1 MAQKLDFTIPFND
14 LTQYVPQNLRNP
26 VIKGLL
32 DNLFNRFMTH
42 DESVPLYGYVGR
54 KPSSPDD
61 RTPLIPESTVERDI
75 NSIIPVLNFKL
86 GTQTYAFTVQD
97 LINKARAVGI
107 TSNGLQWLY
116 SQSNNYV
123 PPIDIDKFANFFNYF
138 WTAKAEQAPP
148 NMPWN
153 SELLP
158 EYYTI
163 AKPNDSDA
171 TKLNVVVAT
180 TGSVIRTGTGFD
192 DQSFTVTFTD
202 PLTFTIK
209 ADNSLGAYH
218 TLNGADPMWPNGY
231 TVTLPPAT
239 IEQQYEQDITFGVT
253 DGSNTVNLLTFKIV
267 RDPIYN
273 SSGVWAGN
281 GSFNAG
287 DKFFIDTNF
296 LSLNYNVVFAGSPG
310 VKGKIQGVTAYS
322 VYQTIDGVQVSAGQR
337 VLVKNN
343 TSIENGIYIVGPQ
356 SWTRAS
362 DYDGANIASGAKVWV
377 ANGAVNGGKLFT
389 SGSGN
394 SWPAGVV
401 TISNTNDWQEGN
413 FWVHSDKL
421 GALNLTRSDV
431 VQAVRPIIEY
441 NSSVR
446 LNTNVTNGVPSEGP
460 AGFFKQSKS
469 EFNQLPLFDLYRYDG
484 THSGLVSSI
493 FFYVEDLT
501 ADLDVDLQKRVKL
514 SPTDSADYIFN
525 HGLVDAN
532 GDLLFYKTDAVL
544 KTIWHPG
551 YTDAEVVDQSF
562 LGMAKGL
569 ISELIPTTISVPQ
582 NWTLSATSS
591 TKFSVTGSVTG
602 LLATPLTVGLE
613 YSDPQ
618 FNMTITNGTIPFVAG
633 EGFTFSIGA
642 GPTVTT
648 PVFTG
653 PHKGQMTNIVAAP
666 YTQQQVWT
674 LSAVTPTIFTVKG
687 SKTDFLPPPLNTLTV
702 GVPYSNADFSCTVTI
717 GTLPFN
723 VDDTFLI
730 RIGNMETPRYVYRNA
745 SSTIYDLYG
754 GLSAD
759 LANIGAFQVPRPFI
773 NNPYNDSNA
782 EVLEGTLYAHFRGIL
797 QNQFTD
803 TAPDYAFGGSIKNWS
818 EQQTLLASLLMQ
830 RDMTPISMIDLAQR
844 GYETG
849 LNSIADTYK
858 QQIAQYF
865 TTYGVV
871 DPDGSSAELAN
882 LNALLDFLLVQ
893 RAKDNDVR
901 TVLFDTT
908 SAVIGIP
915 ATLPQLG
922 ILPLV
927 QPSISYNTTLG
938 RTLMTHHDGHNS
950 ILYVDDLAFRRDL
963 LNNSADIQVKR
974 SDGTSSAAVGSFTN
988 AEPAIPYKGE
998 LWIRPNGAASEMLAF
1013 DVDSDSVQSPVT
1025 TVVGFTWY
1033 DRGSNV
1039 LNMWDGVQYVAQPSH
1054 STQWRSIDL
1063 ADTLN
1068 QLTLLV
1074 EQRLYNGINPNA
1086 RRVDFT
1092 PLMADIEFKSQLMR
1106 ELFTYAANNGLDPL
1120 GSDYVAANAFSWNY
1134 SSALTSSFPT
1144 LSTPAVPARWYNIL
1158 KAHQATVT
1166 SVQFTDRPN
1175 LEPWKLLNYSDYA
1188 TWWASLSASQVT
1200 AYSSYKK
1207 PSDLPAMING
1217 GSVRAADT
1225 TSPVIAL
1232 NGLQVIDGV
1241 ALASGDRIILTAQ
1254 AAAENN
1260 GVYIV
1265 SSGPW
1270 ARDSTTLVQNKYFTV
1285 GGGYINANT
1294 IWAITTTVVSLNVD
1308 PVVFSQVRLWT
1319 NALWADIKT
1328 VRPTLRLSVDTTR
1341 DTMLPPYVN
1350 PTLAQ
1355 AINALTGV
1363 VPSGVANTYS
1373 FGDGG
1378 PVETVWLTSLEF
1390 GYSLAR
1396 SLFRHDPLMFL
1407 GFCWGFNWIEVDNIL
1422 YDGYDVNTPGHRRFR
1437 LHGDLNR
1444 VVIRGFENVITGTGP
1459 YTILYDAYEV
1469 VGADRYQNFSVRGP
1483 DGIAVGYVREGV
1495 ASSVGG
1501 LSILI
1506 EDKGQPFHIGDKFT
1520 VDAAGTVLFI
1530 PAVNYKYLGFG
1541 QIFTNALRDATIDTS
1556 DSYAIDAFR
1565 GWDVNMGHR
1574 AGGLVATDDLK
1585 VRTDNDSLSTSS
1597 FDLLFKKNALARDMW
1612 VQALRI
1618 TVQQFGTVTPKPDG
1632 SFIPRTDGSD
1642 WVFTIEGYNP
1652 RFLNISYYNLLSA
1665 GTFQTFNVLDQTAT
1679 TTTWKEFT
1687 QHVTSTDTFLPL
1699 NITGIQNV
1707 VNFLFGYNK
1716 FLENSGWAFNQNPSN
1731 NVDAETGRARTFQLE
1746 VEMFIDRCY
1755 RGIQLNQG
1763 HIVNPFMD
1771 QIWVRQ
1777 PTGILSEFTD
1787 SPLFDI
1793 TGHAGAFDIAGVK
1806 FKSEDLYAIRGNQMS
1821 QFGATAPMYSAHAQI
1836 DEFEHLFVFNY
1847 FVEDSIQNGL
1857 LYDPFSGSRVVTYK
1871 FNGRRQANATFRPEF
1886 GGHYL
1891 VGDQVRQNL
1900 QASTDNITNFFDPN
1914 HAFENE
1920 TTTRHALAL
1929 LGFNTKTYFDN
1940 LDISDKSQFN
1950 FWRGLIQSKG
1960 TNLSIDAY
1968 LNNNRFSDAKID
1980 EYWAYKIA
1988 SYGDSRQHTYPE
2000 LKINVDDSLQQF
2012 TQLQFDAG
2020 VVVLDNFTQIDR
2032 FDESRWFS
2040 IDDLDHDAYFKAEVI
2055 GSFYLPTAIAGT
2067 NYTLP
2072 FVADKLV
2079 GPSAFTALNATTVTP
2094 TVSGPLSIIGY
2105 GPATPRYNPIKL
2117 FNYVDNELVKE
2128 IPLWHPAIGQH
2139 TPTALESI
2147 NVISD
2152 QNPAKYN
2159 FSTQVANNNTYDP
2172 LRPWGSNEIGRVWFD
2187 TRNLSYIPYSD
2198 ETIFA
2203 NRAER
2208 LSRWG
2213 TLADFSTIDVYEWVQ
2228 STVAPSGY
2236 NALAQ
2241 LQAGDADLDPA
2252 TKAAG
2257 EVALQ
2262 ETYVRDRIWGIRPIA
2277 WSYSSVP
2284 TDTDW
2289 GGNPPFDVSMTDAV
2303 LSFYDDKIA
2312 LFFDTEYNTFAK
2324 IGIVAGMRIGGWDG
2338 VSTPPKPLSEYI
2350 INDTFTKQITM
2361 GGSSPLPFD
2370 TLYSTS
2376 ILQAGVDV
2384 TPTTAYTATAGLLV
2398 FSPVI
2403 ETTQRSDTDG
2413 LFIDEWDT
2421 SVQLKVISDQT
2432 TEVIEL
2438 GSFLGTNAAPA
2449 NYHGATVVLNTGDRL
2464 TYEFPVTGVVVT
2476 VTISIGGTFV
2486 VDQLAQAIYTA
2497 LGSQVGVRD
2506 AVTVT
2511 AVVPNSFF
2519 SLPHPEEI
2527 TNNPDTLVTDEA
2539 LGLGNLGYSWRAWS
2553 IPTQV
2558 QLSADG
2564 RQPVASWRPYVGD
2577 YVLSNSFELPQIA
2590 DAVAYAKAPLTLNNG
2605 AVVQRYQTTWADWNV
2620 LKNTVLTATQV
2631 STGQLQLLNGTTN
2644 IDASSTS
2651 VYVNGIAQLA
2661 AAYSITA
2668 NVVTLTSVPAGS
2680 IATVIIR
2687 PYQPSAEELAFD
2699 PTVADDLTFQQQY
2712 KQDYEYVSLPIRD
2725 SEGALSSTIY
2735 YFWVKNKSINA
2746 VSKKL
2751 SVSSIAQELRD
2762 GPPNF
2767 LTFQNMIGTG
2777 TTADPYR
2784 YDAITISGLSY
2795 IVAKDDTFKL
2805 RFTRNFTLRDDPQ
2818 QLDLKD
2824 THTEWSLLRPS
2835 QRTRV
2840 PEALWL
2846 KLIDSMAGQD
2856 AAGNSVPALRRELYD
2871 ERNGTTTRFG
2881 FESEQTLAPQGLL
2894 ASSVAYTI
2902 VNTKLINKSVP
2913 PNVDGTYPADFI
2925 DFLNPAQ
2932 ADSWFATP
2940 AQTRQTMT
2948 DIWNAAKPAQI
2959 NEIFFAALNDILAN
2973 NYELT
2978 DIFKTSRLSAYSIKV
2993 VAASPITPTYE

>member
-26 VIKGLL
+26 VIKGLI

-54 KPSSPDD
+54 KPSSVDD

-97 LINKARAVGI
+97 LINKARAIGI

-116 SQSNNYV
+116 SQSNNYL
-123 PPIDIDKFANFFNYF
+123 PPINIDKFANFFNYF
-138 WTAKAEQAPP
+138 WIAKAEQAVPD
-148 NMPWN
+148 MPWN
-153 SELLP
+153 RELLP

-163 AKPNDSDA
+163 AKPLDDDL
-171 TKLNVVVAT
+171 TKLNVVAAT
-180 TGSVIRTGTGFD
+180 TQSVILTGTGFN
-192 DQSFTVTFTD
+192 DQSFTITFTS

-209 ADNSLGAYH
+209 ADNTLGSYH
-218 TLNGADPMWPNGY
+218 TLNGADPAWPNGY
-231 TVTLPPAT
+231 TVTLPAAT
-239 IEQQYEQDITFGVT
+239 VEQQYSQDVTFGVT
-253 DGSNTVNLLTFKIV
+253 DGTNTVNLLTFKLV
-267 RDPIYN
+267 RDPIYD
-273 SSGVWAGN
+273 SSGTWVGN
-281 GSFNAG
+281 EDFAAG

-296 LSLNYNVVFAGSPG
+296 LSLNYNVVFAGGPG

-322 VYQTIDGVQVSAGQR
+322 TYQTIDGVQIGAGQR

-343 TSIENGIYIVGPQ
+343 TSIENGIYVVGPQ

-362 DYDGANIASGAKVWV
+362 DYDGANITPGAKVWV
-377 ANGAVNGGKLFT
+377 AGGSINGGKLFT
-389 SGSGN
+389 SGLGN
-394 SWPAGVV
+394 SWSTGV
-401 TISNTNDWQEGN
+401 TAISNTNDWQEGN
-413 FWVHSDKL
+413 FWIHGTDL
-421 GALNLTRSDV
+421 GKLNLTRSDV
-431 VQAVRPIIEY
+431 IQAVRPIIEY
-441 NSSVR
+441 SSSLR
-446 LNTNVTNGVPSEGP
+446 LNGNVTNGVPSEGP
-460 AGFFKQSKS
+460 GGFFKQTKY

-484 THSGLVSSI
+484 THAGLVSSI

-501 ADLDVDLQKRVKL
+501 ATLDIDLQKRVKI
-514 SPTDSADYIFN
+514 SSTDSADYIFN
-525 HGLVDAN
+525 HGLIDAN
-532 GDLLFYKTDAVL
+532 GDLLFYKTGTTL

-551 YTDAEVVDQSF
+551 YTDSAVVDESF
-562 LGMAKGL
+562 VGMAKGSITSL
-569 ISELIPTTISVPQ
+569 VPTTISVPQ
-582 NWTLSATSS
+582 NWTLVATSS
-591 TKFSVTGSVTG
+591 SLFTITGSVTG
-602 LLATPLTVGLE
+602 PLATQLSVGVP
-613 YSDPQ
+613 YSDSQ
-618 FNMTITNGTIPFVAG
+618 FNMTITNGTIPFAAG

-653 PHKGQMTNIVAAP
+653 PHKGQLTAITAAP

-674 LSAVTPTIFTVKG
+674 IRAVTSTLFTVHG
-687 SKTDFLPPPLNTLTV
+687 SKTDFVPPPFNTAAI
-702 GVPYSNADFSCTVTI
+702 GVPYTNADLSFTI
-717 GTLPFN
+717 TAGALPFN
-723 VDDTFLI
+723 IDDTFLI
-730 RIGNMETPRYVYRNA
+730 RIGNLETPRYVYRNA
-745 SSTIYDLYG
+745 DAAIYDLYG
-754 GLSAD
+754 GPAAD
-759 LANIGAFQVPRPFI
+759 IGGVGAFQVPRPFI
-773 NNPYNDSNA
+773 NNPYNESNA

-797 QNQFTD
+797 QNQFVD
-803 TAPDYAFGGSIKNWS
+803 TKPDYAFGGSIKNWS

-844 GYETG
+844 EYENG
-849 LNSIADTYK
+849 LNSVADIFK
-858 QQIAQYF
+858 QEVAQYF
-865 TTYGVV
+865 TTVGVV
-871 DPDGSSAELAN
+871 DPDGTAAEAAN
-882 LNALLDFLLVQ
+882 LNKLLDYILEK
-893 RAKDNDVR
+893 RSHDNDVR

-927 QPSISYNTTLG
+927 QPSISFNNTLG

-950 ILYVDDLAFRRDL
+950 VLYVDDLEFRRAI
-963 LNNSADIQVKR
+963 LNNSADIQVLR
-974 SDGTSSAAVGSFTN
+974 SDGTKTAAIGSFTN
-988 AEPAIPYKGE
+988 VEPALPYKGE
-998 LWIRPNGAASEMLAF
+998 LWIRPNGGASEMLAF
-1013 DVDSDSVQSPVT
+1013 DVDSDAVNPPVT
-1025 TVVGFTWY
+1025 TTIGFTWY

-1039 LNMWDGVQYVAQPSH
+1039 LNVFDGVHYVAQPSH
-1054 STQWRSIDL
+1054 SIQWRVINL

-1068 QLTLLV
+1068 QLTLLI

-1086 RRVDFT
+1086 RKVDFT
-1092 PLMADIEFKSQLMR
+1092 PLMSDPEFKSQLMR
-1106 ELFTYAANNGLDPL
+1106 ELFTYAANNGLSPL
-1120 GSDYVAANAFSWNY
+1120 GSDYIASNAFSWNY
-1134 SSALTSSFPT
+1134 SSASTTNFPT
-1144 LSTPAVPARWYNIL
+1144 LTTMSVPARWYNIL
-1158 KAHQATVT
+1158 KSHQSAVPN
-1166 SVQFTDRPN
+1166 VQFTDRPN
-1175 LEPWKLLNYSDYA
+1175 IEPWKLLNYSDYT
-1188 TWWASLSASQVT
+1188 TWWSSLSSSQQI
-1200 AYSSYKK
+1200 AYTPYKNF
-1207 PSDLPAMING
+1207 SDLPTMTNG
-1217 GSVRAADT
+1217 GTVRAISTLAGVT
-1225 TSPVIAL
+1225 PL

-1241 ALASGDRIILTAQ
+1241 ALIAGDRVILSAETSS
-1254 AAAENN
+1254 ENN
-1260 GVYIV
+1260 GVYIA
-1265 SSGPW
+1265 SAGAW
-1270 ARDSTTLVQNKYFTV
+1270 IRDTTALIQDKYFTV
-1285 GGGYINANT
+1285 SGGYINANT
-1294 IWAITTTVVSLNVD
+1294 IWAIKNPVVNINVD
-1308 PVVFSQVRLWT
+1308 PVNFGQVRLWT
-1319 NALWADIKT
+1319 NALWADIKA
-1328 VRPTLRLSVDTTR
+1328 VRPTLRLSVDTMR
-1341 DTMLPPYVN
+1341 DTVLPPYVN

-1355 AINALTGV
+1355 AVNALTGV
-1363 VPSGVANTYS
+1363 VPSGVANTYQ
-1373 FGDGG
+1373 FGEGG

-1396 SLFRHDPLMFL
+1396 SLFRHDPLLFL
-1407 GFCWGFNWIEVDNIL
+1407 GFCWGFNWVEVDGIL
-1422 YDGYDVNTPGHRRFR
+1422 YDSYDINTPGHKRFR

-1444 VVIRGFENVITGTGP
+1444 VVERGAENVITGTGSF
-1459 YTILYDAYEV
+1459 TILYDAYEV
-1469 VGADRYQNFSVRGP
+1469 TGTGRYQNFSVR
-1483 DGIAVGYVREGV
+1483 DASGIAVGYVREGV
-1495 ASSVGG
+1495 PAAVAG
-1501 LSILI
+1501 LSISIDDL
-1506 EDKGQPFHIGDKFT
+1506 GRPFHIGDKFE
-1520 VDAAGTVLFI
+1520 VSASGTVTFV

-1541 QIFTNALRDATIDTS
+1541 QIFTNALRDATIDTT
-1556 DSYAIDAFR
+1556 DSFAIDAFR

-1585 VRTDNDSLSTSS
+1585 VRTDNDTLSTSS
-1597 FDLLFKKNALARDMW
+1597 FDLLFKKNAIARDMW

-1618 TVQQFGTVTPKPDG
+1618 TVSQFGAVNTKPDG
-1632 SFIPRTDGSD
+1632 LLTPKSDGSD
-1642 WVFTIEGYNP
+1642 WVFLIEGYNP
-1652 RFLNISYYNLLSA
+1652 RFLNISYFDLLTN
-1665 GTFQTFNVLDQTAT
+1665 GTFQTFNVLDQKAT

-1687 QHVTSTDTFLPL
+1687 QHITHTDTFLPL
-1699 NITGIQNV
+1699 TITGIQNV

-1716 FLENSGWAFNQNPSN
+1716 FLDASGWVFNQNPAN
-1731 NVDAETGRARTFQLE
+1731 NIDAETGRARTFQLE

-1755 RGIQLNQG
+1755 RGIQLEQG

-1777 PTGILSEFTD
+1777 DTGLLSEFTD
-1787 SPLFDI
+1787 TALFDI
-1793 TGHAGAFDIAGVK
+1793 TGNAGVFDIAGIK
-1806 FKSEDLYAIRGNQMS
+1806 FKSEDVYTIRGNQMS

-1847 FVEDSIQNGL
+1847 FVENSIQNGL
-1857 LYDPFSGSRVVTYK
+1857 LYDPFSGARVVTYK
-1871 FNGRRQANATFRPEF
+1871 FNGRRQATATFRPEF

-1891 VGDQVRQNL
+1891 VGDSVRQNL

-1968 LNNNRFSDAKID
+1968 LNNNRFTDAKID

-1988 SYGDSRQHTYPE
+1988 TYGDARQHSYPE
-2000 LKINVDDSLQQF
+2000 LKLNVDDSLQQF
-2012 TQLQFDAG
+2012 TQLQFDAITP
-2020 VVVLDNFTQIDR
+2020 LDNFTQINR
-2032 FDESRWFS
+2032 FDEARWFS
-2040 IDDLDHDAYFKAEVI
+2040 IDDLDHDAYFKAEVL
-2055 GSFYLPTAIAGT
+2055 GSFYLPNAIAGT

-2072 FVADKLV
+2072 FVADKLI
-2079 GPSAFTALNATTVTP
+2079 GTNFTSLNATTVTA
-2094 TVSGPLSIIGY
+2094 TVTGPMAVAGY

-2117 FNYVDNELVKE
+2117 FNYVSNELVKE
-2128 IPLWHPAIGQH
+2128 IPLWHPAISQH

-2147 NVISD
+2147 NVISN

-2172 LRPWGSNEIGRVWFD
+2172 LRPWGSNELGRVWFD

-2198 ETIFA
+2198 ETIFP
-2203 NRAER
+2203 NRPER

-2228 STVAPSGY
+2228 STVPPSKY
-2236 NALAQ
+2236 NALAA

-2262 ETYVRDRIWGIRPIA
+2262 ESYVRDRIWGIRPIA

-2289 GGNPPFDVSMTDAV
+2289 GGQPPFDVAVTDAI
-2303 LSFYDDKIA
+2303 LSFYEGKVS
-2312 LFFDTEYNTFAK
+2312 LFFNTEYNTFAK
-2324 IGIVAGMRIGGWDG
+2324 VGIVPGMRIGGWDG
-2338 VSTPPKPLSEYI
+2338 KSIPPKPLSEYI
-2350 INDTFTKQITM
+2350 VNNTFTKQITM
-2361 GGSSPLPFD
+2361 GGNSPVPFD

-2376 ILQAGVDV
+2376 TLLAGVDV
-2384 TPTTAYTATAGLLV
+2384 TPTTAYTSTAGLLV
-2398 FSPVI
+2398 FVPII
-2403 ETTQRSDTDG
+2403 ETTQRSGTDG
-2413 LFIDEWDT
+2413 LFVDEWDI
-2421 SVQLKVISDQT
+2421 SVQLKLISEEA

-2438 GSFLGTNAAPA
+2438 GNFLGVNTNAA
-2449 NYHGATVVLNTGDRL
+2449 NYHGASVVLNTSDVL
-2464 TYEFPVTGVVVT
+2464 TYVFPITGVVVT
-2476 VTISIGGTFV
+2476 VIVSAGGTFV
-2486 VDQLAQAIYTA
+2486 VDQLALAISTA

-2511 AVVPNSFF
+2511 AVVPNSFDI
-2519 SLPHPEEI
+2519 LPHSDEI
-2527 TNNPDTLVTDEA
+2527 TNDPDTLVTDFI
-2539 LGLGNLGYSWRAWS
+2539 LGGGNFGHGWRAWS
-2553 IPTQV
+2553 VPTQAE
-2558 QLSADG
+2558 LKADG

-2577 YVLSNSFELPQIA
+2577 FTVDTSFRLEQIA

-2605 AVVQRYQTTWADWNV
+2605 VIVQRYQTTWADWNV

-2644 IDASSTS
+2644 IDAASTS

-2668 NVVTLTSVPAGS
+2668 NTVTLSSVPTGS

-2687 PYQPSAEELAFD
+2687 PYQPSAAELAFD
-2699 PTVADDLTFQQQY
+2699 PTVADDLSFQQQY
-2712 KQDYEYVSLPIRD
+2712 KQDYEYVSLPVRD

-2746 VSKKL
+2746 LSKKL
-2751 SVSSIAQELRD
+2751 SVSAIAQELRD

-2767 LTFQNMIGTG
+2767 LTFQNLIGAG

-2795 IVAKDDTFKL
+2795 IVAKDNTFKL

-2835 QRTRV
+2835 QRTRI
-2840 PEALWL
+2840 PEALWN
-2846 KLIDSMAGQD
+2846 KLTDSLAGQN
-2856 AAGNSVPALRRELYD
+2856 AAGSAVPALRRELYD
-2871 ERNGTTTRFG
+2871 ERNGTSTRFG
-2881 FESEQTLAPQGLL
+2881 FEAEQTLAPQGLL
-2894 ASSVAYTI
+2894 VSSVIYTI

-2913 PNVDGTYPADFI
+2913 PNADGTYPADFI
-2925 DFLNPAQ
+2925 EFLNPAQ
-2932 ADSWFATP
+2932 ADTWFATP
-2940 AQTRQTMT
+2940 AQARQTMT

-2959 NEIFFAALNDILAN
+2959 NEIFFAALNDILAS
-2973 NYELT
+2973 NYELA

-2993 VAASPITPTYE
+2993 VGAAPITPTYE

>member
-1 MAQKLDFTIPFND
+1 MAQKLDFTLPFND
-14 LTQYVPQNLRNP
+14 LIQYVPQNLRNP
-26 VIKGLL
+26 VMKGLI

-54 KPSSPDD
+54 KPASVDD
-61 RTPLIPESTVERDI
+61 KTPLIPESTVERDI

-86 GTQTYAFTVQD
+86 GTQTHAFTVQD

-107 TSNGLQWLY
+107 SSTGLQWLY
-116 SQSNNYV
+116 SQSNNYL

-138 WTAKAEQAPP
+138 WTAKAEEATP
-148 NMPWN
+148 NMAWN
-153 SELLP
+153 SENLP

-163 AKPNDSDA
+163 AKPKDSDT
-171 TKLNVVVAT
+171 TKLNVVAAT
-180 TGSVIRTGTGFD
+180 TGVVILTGTGFD
-192 DQSFTVTFTD
+192 DQSFTVEFTSPTTFT
-202 PLTFTIK
+202 LS
-209 ADNSLGAYH
+209 ADNSLGS
-218 TLNGADPMWPNGY
+218 Y
-231 TVTLPPAT
+231 TTLPTPNQFYSDYPAT
-239 IEQQYEQDITFGVT
+239 LID
-253 DGSNTVNLLTFKIV
+253 SNTYEYTLQTPVGEQELIDSIAFPVVGPQGEKTLVSFNLV
-267 RDPIYN
+267 RAPIYD
-273 SSGVWAGN
+273 SSGNWIGN
-281 GSFNAG
+281 ENFNVG

-296 LSLNYNVVFAGSPG
+296 LSLNYNVVFAGSAG
-310 VKGKIQGVTAYS
+310 IKGKIQGVTAYS
-322 VYQTIDGVQVSAGQR
+322 TYQTVDGVQLEAGQR

-343 TSIENGIYIVGPQ
+343 TASENGIYIVGPQ
-356 SWTRAS
+356 SWTRAA
-362 DYDGANIASGAKVWV
+362 DYDGSNIVPGAEVWV
-377 ANGAVNGGKLFT
+377 AGGTINGGKLFT
-389 SGSGN
+389 SGVGN

-401 TISNTNDWQEGN
+401 SANNTNDWQEGN
-413 FWVHSDKL
+413 FWVHGDKL
-421 GALNLTRSDV
+421 NSMNLSRADV

-441 NSSVR
+441 SASLHLNS
-446 LNTNVTNGVPSEGP
+446 NVTNGVPSEGP
-460 AGFFKQSKS
+460 SGSFKQTKS

-484 THSGLVSSI
+484 THAGLVSSI

-501 ADLDVDLQKRVKL
+501 AELDLDLQKRVKL
-514 SPTDSADYIFN
+514 SSTDSADYVFN

-532 GDLLFYKTDAVL
+532 GDLLFYKIGSDL

-551 YTDAEVVDQSF
+551 YTDAAVVDQSF
-562 LGMAKGL
+562 LD
-569 ISELIPTTISVPQ
+569 T
-582 NWTLSATSS
+582 
-591 TKFSVTGSVTG
+591 TG
-602 LLATPLTVGLE
+602 LG
-613 YSDPQ
+613 SK
-618 FNMTITNGTIPFVAG
+618 GTI
-633 EGFTFSIGA
+633 
-642 GPTVTT
+642 
-648 PVFTG
+648 
-653 PHKGQMTNIVAAP
+653 TNIVAAP

-674 LSAVTPTIFTVKG
+674 LQAVTPTLFTVKG
-687 SKTDFLPPPLNTLTV
+687 SKTDFVPPPFNTLQV
-702 GVPYSNADFSCTVTI
+702 GVPYSNADFSCEITA
-717 GTLPFN
+717 GADPFD

-745 SSTIYDLYG
+745 DAAIYDLYG
-754 GLSAD
+754 GQTTD
-759 LANIGAFQVPRPFI
+759 VTGVGAYQVPRPFI
-773 NNPYNDSNA
+773 NNPYNESNA
-782 EVLEGTLYAHFRGIL
+782 EVLEGTLYSHFRGIL
-797 QNQFTD
+797 QNQFED
-803 TAPDYAFGGSIKNWS
+803 TNADYAFGGSIKNWS

-830 RDMTPISMIDLAQR
+830 RDLTPISMIDLAQR
-844 GYETG
+844 QYETG

-858 QQIAQYF
+858 QTIAQYF

-871 DPDGSSAELAN
+871 DLDGSPGELAN
-882 LNALLDFLLVQ
+882 LNTLLDYLLTQ
-893 RAKDNDVR
+893 RRKDNDVR
-901 TVLFDTT
+901 TVLFDST
-908 SAVIGIP
+908 SSVAGIP

-922 ILPLV
+922 VLPLV
-927 QPSISYNTTLG
+927 QPSIAFNTTLG
-938 RTLMTHHDGHNS
+938 RTLLTHHDGHNS
-950 ILYVDDLAFRRDL
+950 ILYVDDLSFRRDL
-963 LNNSADIQVKR
+963 LNNSADIQVTR
-974 SDGTSSAAVGSFTN
+974 SDGTKSAAVGSFTN
-988 AEPAIPYKGE
+988 VEPLIPYKGE

-1013 DVDSDSVQSPVT
+1013 DVDSDAETAPVT
-1025 TVVGFTWY
+1025 SVVGFTWY

-1039 LNMWDGVQYVAQPSH
+1039 LNEWDGVQYVAQPSH
-1054 STQWRSIDL
+1054 STAWRLVDL

-1068 QLTLLV
+1068 QLTLLI
-1074 EQRLYNGINPNA
+1074 EQRLYDGINPNA
-1086 RRVDFT
+1086 RKVDFT
-1092 PLMADIEFKSQLMR
+1092 PLMTDSQFRAQLQR

-1134 SSALTSSFPT
+1134 SSALTANFPS
-1144 LSTPAVPARWYNIL
+1144 LSTATVPARWYNIL
-1158 KAHQATVT
+1158 KAHQATVPN
-1166 SVQFTDRPN
+1166 VQFTDRPN

-1188 TWWASLSASQVT
+1188 TWWASLSGSQQT
-1200 AYSSYKK
+1200 AYTPYKT
-1207 PSDLPAMING
+1207 PDDLPSMING
-1217 GSVRAADT
+1217 GTVRALDAT
-1225 TSPVIAL
+1225 TPFIAI
-1232 NGLQVIDGV
+1232 NGTQVVDGV
-1241 ALASGDRIILTAQ
+1241 ALQVGDRVVLAGQT
-1254 AAAENN
+1254 AAENN

-1270 ARDSTTLVQNKYFTV
+1270 ARASTPLVQNTYFTV
-1285 GGGYINANT
+1285 TAGYLNANT
-1294 IWAITTTVVSLNVD
+1294 TWAVTTTPATLNTD
-1308 PVVFSQVRLWT
+1308 PVPFAQVRRWT
-1319 NALWADIKT
+1319 DALWADIQA
-1328 VRPTLRLSVDTTR
+1328 VRPNLRLSVDTTR
-1341 DTMLPPYVN
+1341 DTVLPPYVN
-1350 PTLAQ
+1350 PTVAQ
-1355 AINALTGV
+1355 AVNALTTV
-1363 VPSGVANTYS
+1363 VPTGVANTYT

-1378 PVETVWLTSLEF
+1378 PVETVWMTSLEY

-1396 SLFRHDPLMFL
+1396 ALFRHDPLMFL
-1407 GFCWGFNWIEVDNIL
+1407 GFCWGFNWVEVDGIL
-1422 YDGYDVNTPGHRRFR
+1422 YDGYDVNTPGHKRFR
-1437 LHGDLNR
+1437 LHGDVNR
-1444 VVIRGFENVITGTGP
+1444 VIERGAENVITGTGP
-1459 YTILYDAYEV
+1459 YTIVYDAYEV
-1469 VGADRYQNFSVRGP
+1469 DSGNRYQNFSVRGP

-1495 ASSVGG
+1495 PSTVAG
-1501 LSILI
+1501 LSISI

-1520 VDAAGTVLFI
+1520 INAAGTVTFV
-1530 PAVNYKYLGFG
+1530 PAFNYQYLGFG

-1574 AGGLVATDDLK
+1574 AGGLVATDNLK
-1585 VRTDNDSLSTSS
+1585 VRTDGDTLSTSS
-1597 FDLLFKKNALARDMW
+1597 FNLIFKKNALARDMW

-1618 TVQQFGTVTPKPDG
+1618 TVQQFGTVMPKPDG
-1632 SFIPRTDGSD
+1632 TFMPRTDGSD
-1642 WVFTIEGYNP
+1642 WVFTVEGYNP
-1652 RFLNISYYNLLSA
+1652 RYLNISYYNLLTNGS
-1665 GTFQTFNVLDQTAT
+1665 FQTFNVLDQTAT
-1679 TTTWKEFT
+1679 DTVWKEFT
-1687 QHVTSTDTFLPL
+1687 QHLTTTNTFLPL
-1699 NITGIQNV
+1699 TITGIQNV
-1707 VNFLFGYNK
+1707 VNFMFGYNK
-1716 FLENSGWAFNQNPSN
+1716 FLENSGWLFNQNPGN

-1746 VEMFIDRCY
+1746 VEMFIDRIY
-1755 RGIQLNQG
+1755 RGIQLEQG

-1777 PTGILSEFTD
+1777 DTGILSEFTD
-1787 SPLFDI
+1787 SALFDI
-1793 TGHAGAFDIAGVK
+1793 TGHAGVFDIAGVK
-1806 FKSEDLYAIRGNQMS
+1806 FKAEDLYAIRGNQMS

-1836 DEFEHLFVFNY
+1836 DEFEHLFIFNY
-1847 FVEDSIQNGL
+1847 YVEDSISNGL

-1900 QASTDNITNFFDPN
+1900 QASTDNITNFYDPN
-1914 HAFENE
+1914 YAFENE

-1968 LNNNRFSDAKID
+1968 LNNNRFEDAKID

-1988 SYGDSRQHTYPE
+1988 TFGDSRQNSFPE
-2000 LKINVDDSLQQF
+2000 LKLNVDDSLQQF
-2012 TQLQFDAG
+2012 TQLQFDAT
-2020 VVVLDNFTQIDR
+2020 VPLDNFTQINR
-2032 FDESRWFS
+2032 FDEERWFS
-2040 IDDLDHDAYFKAEVI
+2040 IDDLDQDAYFKAEVI
-2055 GSFYLPTAIAGT
+2055 GSFYLPNASGGDRF
-2067 NYTLP
+2067 TLP

-2079 GPSAFTALNATTVTP
+2079 GTGFTQLNGTTIIADG
-2094 TVSGPLSIIGY
+2094 GPIAIAGF

-2147 NVISD
+2147 NIISN

-2172 LRPWGSNEIGRVWFD
+2172 LRPWGSNELGRVWFD

-2198 ETIFA
+2198 ETIFP

-2228 STVAPSGY
+2228 STVPPSEY

-2241 LQAGDADLDPA
+2241 QQAGDADLDPA

-2262 ETYVRDRIWGIRPIA
+2262 ESYVRDRIWAIRPVA

-2289 GGNPPFDVSMTDAV
+2289 GGLPPFDVSVTDAI
-2303 LSFYDDKIA
+2303 LSFYDDKVS
-2312 LFFDTEYNTFAK
+2312 LFFNTEYNTFEK
-2324 IGIVAGMRIGGWDG
+2324 VGITAGMRIGGWD
-2338 VSTPPKPLSEYI
+2338 SFSIPPKPLSEYI
-2350 INDTFTKQITM
+2350 VNDGFTKQITM
-2361 GGSSPLPFD
+2361 GGNSPVPFD
-2370 TLYSTS
+2370 TRTSTS
-2376 ILQAGVDV
+2376 TLQAGVDV
-2384 TPTTAYTATAGLLV
+2384 APTAAYTSTAGLLV
-2398 FSPVI
+2398 FVPVF

-2421 SVQLKVISDQT
+2421 SVQMKVISDQV

-2438 GSFLGTNAAPA
+2438 GTFLGTDTNPA
-2449 NYHGATVVLNTGDRL
+2449 DYHGATVVLQTGDKL
-2464 TYEFPVTGVVVT
+2464 TYEFPLTGVVVT
-2476 VTISIGGTFV
+2476 VTVTTGGTFV

-2497 LGSQVGVRD
+2497 LGSQIGVRD

-2511 AVVPNSFF
+2511 AVVPNSSD
-2519 SLPHPEEI
+2519 SLPHVDEI
-2527 TNNPDTLVTDEA
+2527 TNDPDTLASDFVTAD
-2539 LGLGNLGYSWRAWS
+2539 GNYGNGWRAWS

-2564 RQPVASWRPYVGD
+2564 RQPVSSWKPYVGD
-2577 YVLSNSFELPQIA
+2577 FVTQQNFQLSQVA

-2605 AVVQRYQTTWADWNV
+2605 VVVERYQTTWADWQV
-2620 LKNTVLTATQV
+2620 LQNTVLTATQV
-2631 STGQLQLLNGTTN
+2631 STGQLQLLNDTN

-2651 VYVNGIAQLA
+2651 VYVNGIAQLT

-2668 NVVTLTSVPAGS
+2668 NVVTLNDVPTGS

-2699 PTVADDLTFQQQY
+2699 PEVADDLTFQQQY
-2712 KQDYEYVSLPIRD
+2712 KQDYEYVSLPVRD
-2725 SEGALSSTIY
+2725 SEGALTSTIY

-2746 VSKKL
+2746 INKKL
-2751 SVSSIAQELRD
+2751 SVSAIAQELRD

-2767 LTFQNMIGTG
+2767 LTFQNMIGSN
-2777 TTADPYR
+2777 TTADPLR

-2824 THTEWSLLRPS
+2824 THTEWSLIRS
-2835 QRTRV
+2835 GQRTRI
-2840 PEALWL
+2840 PEALWQ
-2846 KLIDSMAGQD
+2846 KLIDSLAGQD

-2881 FESEQTLAPQGLL
+2881 FDSEQTLAPQGLL
-2894 ASSVAYTI
+2894 ISSVAYTI

-2913 PNVDGTYPADFI
+2913 PNADGTYPPDFI
-2925 DFLNPAQ
+2925 EFLDPAQ
-2932 ADSWFATP
+2932 ADTWFATP
-2940 AQTRQTMT
+2940 AQARQTMT

-2993 VAASPITPTYE
+2993 VTAAPITPTYE